1 MFDASSIAGSK
12 DQLVELI
19 RQLSEFILYGQK
31 YGREEYFKAFVELDA
46 PAKLAFVHQLYIF
59 EVN

>member
-31 YGREEYFKAFVELDA
+31 YGREEYF
-46 PAKLAFVHQLYIF
+46 
-59 EVN
+59 